1 VRETDAQ
8 HGPVSRIKE
17 RESNSQHDCN
27 CSQPSHRSLLI
38 SQSVRVDREHSVL
51 DVATGFGADAGRGAI
66 GNIIFSTTIG
76 LLITA

>member
-1 VRETDAQ
+1 
-8 HGPVSRIKE
+8 
-17 RESNSQHDCN
+17 
-27 CSQPSHRSLLI
+27 
-38 SQSVRVDREHSVL
+38 VRVDREHSVL